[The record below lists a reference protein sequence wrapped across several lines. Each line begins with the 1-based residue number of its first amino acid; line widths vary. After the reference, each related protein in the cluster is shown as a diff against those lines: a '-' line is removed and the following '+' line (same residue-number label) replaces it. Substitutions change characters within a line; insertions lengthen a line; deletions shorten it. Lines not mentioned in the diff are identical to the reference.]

1 MTTTPTTPREP
12 TAVDR
17 LAEAYV
23 VSLLDLSPLSATAC
37 GLPGRHDEIDDL
49 SPAGHEALARLRTA
63 TLADLDGLAPADEVD
78 EVTVHAMRE
87 RLGVA
92 QESYEAGADLASL
105 NVIESP
111 VQHCRDIVD
120 LMPTDSSEDWEVVAE
135 RLRAV
140 PRALSQYAESLRAAA
155 ARGIV
160 SPVRQVRAAAAQA
173 DDCAAEGGF
182 FDALT
187 RRAATADGPVDGAA
201 ARALADGAR
210 EARRGYADL
219 AEVLRGEL
227 LPVAPE
233 SDACGRERYE
243 IASRTFLGTA
253 VDLDETYAW
262 GQEELARIVAEMRQ
276 VADRVVPGGSVADAV
291 AALDA
296 DPRYAL
302 EGTEALRAWMQE
314 TSDRAID
321 DLAGTHFDVPEPL
334 RTLECR
340 IAPTQTGGIY
350 YTGPADDFSRPGR
363 MWWSVP
369 EGVTRFAT
377 WQERTTVY
385 HEGVPGHHLQV
396 GQSVYARDTL
406 NTWRRQFAWTSGH
419 GEGWA
424 LYAERLM
431 AELGYLADPG
441 DRLGWLDA
449 QSLRAARVVI
459 DIGVHCELPAPASVG
474 GGAWTYDKAWA
485 FLRAHTNLAEE
496 VARFELDRYLGWPG
510 QAPSYK
516 IGERSWLRL
525 RDEARAA
532 DGAGF
537 DVREFH
543 RRALGLGNLGLDTL
557 RFAVLADR
565 RPRHD

>member
-1 MTTTPTTPREP
+1 M
-12 TAVDR
+12 
-17 LAEAYV
+17 